1 MLKRYIEKNIFRQ
14 VYLCQQLYQ
23 KKRISIQLM
32 AERLHACTVTI
43 NNDLDLLKETFEE
56 EITSFERTR
65 DTCLIAFDPNYS
77 LLELTQRMYRRS
89 DFLRVLNDYLK
100 GNTHWGEIAEKEF
113 LSTSK
118 IYQIRKDIF
127 TFAKELGYPYST
139 HAIDFPEKDIRYLLL
154 AISRYT
160 GDVSA
165 IPFNKMIATAA
176 EELIAYVEEHFFAR
190 AYPENEREIIVSG
203 ILLSSQRARHFAIHF
218 SEEEKQMAQQTP
230 LFTLLQSGVNKL
242 TSSIF
247 TNEEE
252 LYFIYSLFNARNYIC
267 NNYELLQKDFDVV
280 YQNHIKRYPEVEGL
294 LQQLRSSLEIPA
306 ENELLLKKAF
316 LPFIRSSWA
325 NLQLFQPDLIYLQ
338 DQHQLPTYQK
348 IKQILTHWSD
358 ISCSNIQWNENLIC
372 KLTLTLDLLRKNSF
386 NKKIQLYIVTPSD
399 FNFLYY
405 QKQLRELLDERH
417 FDISAMIYHTLND
430 VVDDAFFCS
439 RRIIVCDTALYQ
451 QDLGSENTLIFP
463 VSLQTIDE
471 ICFKINQLMRRTETE
486 VETEVFSFKK

>member
-32 AERLHACTVTI
+32 AERLNACTVTI
-43 NNDLDLLKETFEE
+43 NNDLDLLKETFGQ
-56 EITSFERTR
+56 EIATFERTR
-65 DTCLIAFDPNYS
+65 DTCFIAFDSTYS
-77 LLELTQRMYRRS
+77 LLELTQRIYRRS
-89 DFLRVLNDYLK
+89 DFLRVLNEYLK
-100 GNTHWGEIAEKEF
+100 GNTHWAEIAEKEF

-127 TFAKELGYPYST
+127 TFAKELGYPYSS

-160 GDVSA
+160 GDASA
-165 IPFNKMIATAA
+165 IPFNKMVATAA
-176 EELIAYVEEHFFAR
+176 EELITYVEEHFFAR
-190 AYPENEREIIVSG
+190 AYPENEREIIISG
-203 ILLSSQRARHFAIHF
+203 TLLSSQRARCFAIHF

-230 LFTLLQSGVNKL
+230 LFALLQTGVKKL

-252 LYFIYSLFNARNYIC
+252 LYFIYSLFNARNYTC
-267 NNYELLQKDFDVV
+267 NNYELLQKDFEVV
-280 YQNHIKRYPEVEGL
+280 YQNHIKRYPEIERL

-316 LPFIRSSWA
+316 LPFIRSTWA
-325 NLQLFQPDLIYLQ
+325 NLQLFQPDLIYLK
-338 DQHQLPTYQK
+338 DRHQLQTYQE
-348 IKQILTHWSD
+348 IKHVLNQWSNTCCT
-358 ISCSNIQWNENLIC
+358 SIQWNENLVC
-372 KLTLTLDLLRKNSF
+372 KMTLILDLLRKNSF
-386 NKKIQLYIVTPSD
+386 NQKIELYIVTPSD

-405 QKQLRELLDERH
+405 QKHLSDLLDERH
-417 FDISAMIYHTLND
+417 FVISNMIYHTLND
-430 VVDDAFFCS
+430 VVDDVFFCS

-451 QDLGSENTLIFP
+451 QNLGSENTLIFP

-471 ICFKINQLMRRTETE
+471 TCFKINQLMHPTEKE
-486 VETEVFSFKK
+486 VGTEVFSSEK